1 MTLGQ
6 KLRAARQRAG
16 LTQSQTVGDRI
27 TRNMLS
33 QIENDLAVPSM
44 KTLEYLAATLG
55 VSVSWLLADEAAERL
70 PRARALYRTG
80 DHSGCLALL
89 EPSSAGAADEELL
102 LLARC
107 ALTLAEEALAAE
119 RFEDASVR
127 AAQALSWGERGLYAS
142 PGLQLRAL
150 VILAR
155 CAQARGDAEEAVG
168 AYRQRYLL
176 DPESVRYHLLLAR
189 YHLGQEHI
197 QAAEREIWSIPDLP
211 EAQKAEYLILRG
223 RIAAKKEQYENAR
236 LYLQQAEGCMPL
248 PPLLRRELYQAMEL
262 ACRELGDY
270 QAAYLYAARQLEM
283 K

>member
-6 KLRAARQRAG
+6 KLKKARLARG
-16 LTQSQTVGDRI
+16 MTQAQVVGERI

-80 DHSGCLALL
+80 DHASCLALL

-150 VILAR
+150 AILAR
-155 CAQARGDAEEAVG
+155 CAQARGDAEEAVS

-223 RIAAKKEQYENAR
+223 RIAAKKEQYENAI
-236 LYLQQAEGCMPL
+236 LYLQQAREVEGL
-248 PPLLRRELYQAMEL
+248 SRLLRRELLLALERCYSETQQYKQAYEC
-262 ACRELGDY
+262 AAAQREL
-270 QAAYLYAARQLEM
+270 
-283 K
+283 